1 MTFTYL
7 FKFIKNTYTHSGK
20 HTHTYTNLYIHRNT
34 HTHIHTHTG
43 AYTHTHIHKHIHTH
57 HQTIVLNKAY
67 LYSHSV
73 GSLSVY
79 FRGIIASYA

>member
-1 MTFTYL
+1 MVDIYIPIQIYKKHIHTLRKT
-7 FKFIKNTYTHSGK
+7 
-20 HTHTYTNLYIHRNT
+20 HTHTQIYTYTGT